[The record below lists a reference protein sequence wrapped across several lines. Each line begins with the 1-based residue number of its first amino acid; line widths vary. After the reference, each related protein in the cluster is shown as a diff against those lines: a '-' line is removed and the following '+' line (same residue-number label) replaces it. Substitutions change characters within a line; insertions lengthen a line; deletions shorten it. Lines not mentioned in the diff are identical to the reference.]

1 MHVDQVVLAD
11 NVVEHAGKVKELNVT
26 VADDKGSRGTY
37 KKRTRQAGVA
47 RTVVQNTPLQARG
60 KRSLYDTEEV
70 LMEGVKKS
78 RRAGVEVRVEKVNNE
93 LAELPK
99 QPYQD

>member
-1 MHVDQVVLAD
+1 MQGMHVDQVVLVD

-60 KRSLYDTEEV
+60 KRSL
-70 LMEGVKKS
+70 
-78 RRAGVEVRVEKVNNE
+78 
-93 LAELPK
+93 
-99 QPYQD
+99 